1 MNEDRDVVWLHAER
15 QVTIAD
21 LSESCGLPQEVLR
34 ELVEYGALRPRQD
47 PGSEE
52 WCVGA
57 ECVVTLRTAARLR
70 ADLELETPA
79 MALVLAFLERIERLE
94 ARIRSLDAELSR
106 PHR

>member
-1 MNEDRDVVWLHAER
+1 MAEERDIVWLHAER
-15 QVTIAD
+15 EVTIAD
-21 LSESCGLPQEVLR
+21 LSESCGLPEEVLR
-34 ELVEYGALRPRQD
+34 ELVEYGALQPRD

-52 WCVGA
+52 WCFGA
-57 ECVVTLRTAARLR
+57 ECVVALRTAARLR

-79 MALVLAFLERIERLE
+79 MALVLAFLERIQRLE

>member
-1 MNEDRDVVWLHAER
+1 MAEDSDAVWLHAQG
-15 QVTIAD
+15 QVTIGD
-21 LSESCGLPQEVLR
+21 LSESCRLPQEVLR
-34 ELVEYGALRPRQD
+34 ELVEYGALRPRD
-47 PGSEE
+47 PGSGD
-52 WCVGA
+52 WCFSA
-57 ECVVTLRTAARLR
+57 ECVVTLRTAARLG

>member
-1 MNEDRDVVWLHAER
+1 MAEDRDVVWLHAER

-21 LSESCGLPQEVLR
+21 LSESCGLPEEVLR
-34 ELVEYGALRPRQD
+34 ELVEYGALHPRD
-47 PGSEE
+47 PGSDE
-52 WCVGA
+52 WCFSA
-57 ECVVTLRTAARLR
+57 ECVVSLRTAARLR
-70 ADLELETPA
+70 SDLELETPA